1 MAVSC
6 SWSLS
11 CCWWWCWCC
20 GWLPH
25 QHLNWGQQSF
35 SLDSVC
41 VPLWSRGPFKSMFVI
56 CISHAF
62 ELTAL
67 AAHILLLIIA
77 IGQPAT
83 AATLLLQ
90 QQQQHHCRSSR
101 SSSNASAFWPYP
113 HPLTKHWVQAGVL
126 IHAHSPN
133 PHAPNSNPCSMPC
146 SILHSP
152 SGMTASVVT
161 VSSIRYCCPCNSNN
175 SNNSNFGILA
185 CIECASR
192 RANNT
197 QIQHHGSTETPI
209 AITNRIPIPIPKP
222 SRILL
227 LLLLLIRQRSVWQFI
242 LEQSTSSGGM
252 RG

>member
-1 MAVSC
+1 VFRLISLTHGTAHSTIHWALFYRLHKSRLIAFVMAVSC

-101 SSSNASAFWPYP
+101 SSSGSSNASAFWPYP
-113 HPLTKHWVQAGVL
+113 IHWPNIEFRLVSSSMPIPRIPMLQTP
-126 IHAHSPN
+126 IHAPC
-133 PHAPNSNPCSMPC
+133 HAP
-146 SILHSP
+146 
-152 SGMTASVVT
+152 
-161 VSSIRYCCPCNSNN
+161 SSIPPV
-175 SNNSNFGILA
+175 
-185 CIECASR
+185 E
-192 RANNT
+192 
-197 QIQHHGSTETPI
+197 
-209 AITNRIPIPIPKP
+209 
-222 SRILL
+222 
-227 LLLLLIRQRSVWQFI
+227 WQ
-242 LEQSTSSGGM
+242 LPL
-252 RG
+252 